1 MKVIWL
7 LLLLTFTWTLPS
19 ACVRA
24 ETGQIIAKTETN
36 LQSDNMETE
45 LQSEITQ
52 TDTMQHLLDD
62 LELTQV
68 QKMLDDMLGENSFS
82 LTDTLVSLTRG
93 EKIFS
98 GKDLQGIFYRSFFG
112 QLEKQKGLY
121 IRILLLILLAAVF
134 SNFAAVFDNGQ
145 IGDTCFYV
153 VYLLL
158 FMVCMDSFSGMSR
171 ALQNVLSW
179 MAEFMQVL
187 APAYF
192 LTVSVSAGTTSAAV
206 FYEGVL
212 LLVWLVQSLL
222 LGILLPGVGMYVL
235 LSLINHLS
243 KEEMLEL
250 FPYCPEAVYNTQEV
264 VDKCNFEFEYGH
276 YRMPK
281 VHIPKEYGNDDMRGE
296 KWGATRLID
305 MVRRLQPGIIIDNRL
320 EVSGEGRG
328 SLYECDPT
336 PYHGDFIS
344 PEQIIP
350 PEGIC
355 DKEGNPMVWEACFT
369 MNNNWGYCAN
379 DHYYKPASMLIKK
392 LVECVSKGGNM
403 ILNVGPDAKGKFPKE
418 SSAILSE
425 IGRWMDK
432 NHDSIYGCAPAADIP
447 KPDYGRITR
456 NGNKYYVHIYENT
469 LGPLPLIGFD
479 KNKIV
484 KVRALDD
491 GHEVPISTL
500 WVHSDYPDIA
510 FVDLGPDPVLPDPVD
525 YVLEVEMAE

>member
-36 LQSDNMETE
+36 PQSDNMETE
-45 LQSEITQ
+45 LQSEMAQ

-98 GKDLQGIFYRSFFG
+98 GKDLQGIFYRIFFG

-179 MAEFMQVL
+179 MAEFMRVL

-243 KEEMLEL
+243 K
-250 FPYCPEAVYNTQEV
+250 
-264 VDKCNFEFEYGH
+264 DKC
-276 YRMPK
+276 
-281 VHIPKEYGNDDMRGE
+281 
-296 KWGATRLID
+296 GAGAQL
-305 MVRRLQPGIIIDNRL
+305 
-320 EVSGEGRG
+320 SGR
-328 SLYECDPT
+328 CDP
-336 PYHGDFIS
+336 S
-344 PEQIIP
+344 
-350 PEGIC
+350 GIC
-355 DKEGNPMVWEACFT
+355 GGRCRTGDPLRTAVTCVSLSCGSGAACF
-369 MNNNWGYCAN
+369 
-379 DHYYKPASMLIKK
+379 
-392 LVECVSKGGNM
+392 
-403 ILNVGPDAKGKFPKE
+403 
-418 SSAILSE
+418 
-425 IGRWMDK
+425 R
-432 NHDSIYGCAPAADIP
+432 
-447 KPDYGRITR
+447 
-456 NGNKYYVHIYENT
+456 
-469 LGPLPLIGFD
+469 
-479 KNKIV
+479 
-484 KVRALDD
+484 
-491 GHEVPISTL
+491 
-500 WVHSDYPDIA
+500 
-510 FVDLGPDPVLPDPVD
+510 
-525 YVLEVEMAE
+525 

>member
-24 ETGQIIAKTETN
+24 ETGQIIAITETN
-36 LQSDNMETE
+36 PQSDNMETD
-45 LQSEITQ
+45 LQSEMAQ

-98 GKDLQGIFYRSFFG
+98 GKDLQGIFYRIFFG

-179 MAEFMQVL
+179 MAEFMRGL

-235 LSLINHLS
+235 LSLI
-243 KEEMLEL
+243 
-250 FPYCPEAVYNTQEV
+250 
-264 VDKCNFEFEYGH
+264 
-276 YRMPK
+276 
-281 VHIPKEYGNDDMRGE
+281 HI
-296 KWGATRLID
+296 
-305 MVRRLQPGIIIDNRL
+305 
-320 EVSGEGRG
+320 
-328 SLYECDPT
+328 
-336 PYHGDFIS
+336 
-344 PEQIIP
+344 
-350 PEGIC
+350 
-355 DKEGNPMVWEACFT
+355 
-369 MNNNWGYCAN
+369 
-379 DHYYKPASMLIKK
+379 
-392 LVECVSKGGNM
+392 
-403 ILNVGPDAKGKFPKE
+403 
-418 SSAILSE
+418 
-425 IGRWMDK
+425 
-432 NHDSIYGCAPAADIP
+432 
-447 KPDYGRITR
+447 
-456 NGNKYYVHIYENT
+456 
-469 LGPLPLIGFD
+469 
-479 KNKIV
+479 
-484 KVRALDD
+484 
-491 GHEVPISTL
+491 
-500 WVHSDYPDIA
+500 
-510 FVDLGPDPVLPDPVD
+510 
-525 YVLEVEMAE
+525 